1 MTSIKS
7 RLMRVDNDFY
17 NVTKQIS
24 AKMKIPQVKVT
35 KQLAAQARNESSGA
49 KIRIDLWPIKHKT
62 EIRRIIE

>member
-17 NVTKQIS
+17 NVTLTC

>member
-17 NVTKQIS
+17 NITKQIS
-24 AKMKIPQVKVT
+24 IKMKIPQVKVT
-35 KQLAAQARNESSGA
+35 KNFAAQAKNTDSR
-49 KIRIDLWPIKHKT
+49 IRIDLWPIKHKT